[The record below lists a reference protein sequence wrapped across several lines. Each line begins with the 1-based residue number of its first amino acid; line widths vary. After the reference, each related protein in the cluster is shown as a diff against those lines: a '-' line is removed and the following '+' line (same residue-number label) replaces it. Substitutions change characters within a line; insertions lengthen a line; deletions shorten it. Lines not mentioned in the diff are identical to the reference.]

1 MHTNPPKPTDCG
13 NSKQYIY
20 LHQYGENSIIIGR
33 LNYDTIGFGSTGM
46 EQSGVTFPKS
56 IFGCVFYSNFRF
68 KISTK
73 AYGIVD
79 LGSGPLSLASQLGAG
94 QTSGNIINDSVPILT
109 HLEQGI
115 YTDFISSVKEAI
127 DVEVAEDAPTPFEYC
142 VRNPTNMN
150 FPEFVL
156 HFTGADVVLNPNNM
170 FIALDNNLVCMA
182 VDPPKEFPSLEIG
195 HRLIFEWSMTLER

>member
-1 MHTNPPKPTDCG
+1 MTPLVLVQRFNLNREIEIWFHGTNKW
-13 NSKQYIY
+13 
-20 LHQYGENSIIIGR
+20 
-33 LNYDTIGFGSTGM
+33 
-46 EQSGVTFPKS
+46 
-56 IFGCVFYSNFRF
+56 GCVHTPYDKPFLPFILCPQFRGHHNW
-68 KISTK
+68 TK
-73 AYGIVD
+73 K
-79 LGSGPLSLASQLGAG
+79 GAG

-195 HRLIFEWSMTLER
+195 HSY